1 MTRVAILGLG
11 EVGRM
16 YGSAL
21 ADSFEV
27 IAWDPFVAAAL
38 PGVQL
43 ASSGEQAVEGAD
55 IVLAMTT
62 ASESAS
68 ALSTS
73 IAGASRGAI
82 HADCAT
88 GTPAMKMSLADSAT
102 AAGIRFVD
110 VAIMAPVRRGAEAT
124 PLLMSGAAASDLGAV
139 FAAAGMPVE
148 VLDDVAG
155 AAAARKLLRSMLLK
169 GLTAVMIE
177 SLRASEVQGLSEW
190 FGEHLVVTLA
200 SLDRTTLSGLLDGT
214 AQHSGRRIEEMEAA
228 ADMTEAAGGSAEI
241 TRAVVGV
248 LRSIAA
254 DGVPHGGRL

>member
-1 MTRVAILGLG
+1 
-11 EVGRM
+11 
-16 YGSAL
+16 
-21 ADSFEV
+21 
-27 IAWDPFVAAAL
+27 
-38 PGVQL
+38 
-43 ASSGEQAVEGAD
+43 
-55 IVLAMTT
+55 
-62 ASESAS
+62 
-68 ALSTS
+68 
-73 IAGASRGAI
+73 
-82 HADCAT
+82 
-88 GTPAMKMSLADSAT
+88 
-102 AAGIRFVD
+102 
-110 VAIMAPVRRGAEAT
+110 
-124 PLLMSGAAASDLGAV
+124 
-139 FAAAGMPVE
+139 
-148 VLDDVAG
+148 
-155 AAAARKLLRSMLLK
+155 MLLK